1 MPTGGKAAETAP
13 PKKDSAWILDFDT
26 WAPGS
31 SGYAGVDSE
40 MRMRLKTL
48 YFAANRP
55 TIGALIGLGGDFG
68 AAFSTGQPTVGS
80 LSFDAFPPA

>member
-1 MPTGGKAAETAP
+1 
-13 PKKDSAWILDFDT
+13 
-26 WAPGS
+26 
-31 SGYAGVDSE
+31 

-68 AAFSTGQPTVGS
+68 AAFSSGKPMVS
-80 LSFDAFPPA
+80 VLSFMHFLLPQTPCWIHLNRKGTCKVQQFF